1 MSTVF
6 HCGPGET
13 ENGQRFGS
21 DSKAGSVA
29 SIRKFVHESS
39 IRRPACLQ
47 FRHRRGLESE
57 QKDTGFAVSSNYRA
71 VECAVLSAE
80 RDLLGTADATVDPEA
95 ANFVATRKFH
105 VR

>member
-6 HCGPGET
+6 HFGPGET

-39 IRRPACLQ
+39 IRRPACLPNSAAQ
-47 FRHRRGLESE
+47 AIGIEA
-57 QKDTGFAVSSNYRA
+57 KGFARRLKLSCCRA
-71 VECAVLSAE
+71 RCLQRKKRSA
-80 RDLLGTADATVDPEA
+80 GTADATGDPEP
-95 ANFVATRKFH
+95 ANFAAARKFR
-105 VR
+105 VE